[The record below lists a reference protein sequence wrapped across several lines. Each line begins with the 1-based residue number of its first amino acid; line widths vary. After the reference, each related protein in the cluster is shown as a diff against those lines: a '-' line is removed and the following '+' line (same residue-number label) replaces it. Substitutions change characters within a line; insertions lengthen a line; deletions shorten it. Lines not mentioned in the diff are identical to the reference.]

1 MLQFFIA
8 HYYKGTRCSLAG
20 SGTRNRQLRKAKQ
33 IDWGL
38 PKKQIDWRLPKKVPT
53 IATIAA
59 PQD

>member
-8 HYYKGTRCSLAG
+8 HYYKGTRCFLAG
-20 SGTRNRQLRKAKQ
+20 SGTRKRQLRKAKQ
-33 IDWGL
+33 IEEW
-38 PKKQIDWRLPKKVPT
+38 PKKKIDRRLPKKVPM